1 VRAACTAAHAAS
13 RGGEASACWHK
24 FEHKCKKCH
33 PLAFLPTQHAV
44 GMHRLEKGCH
54 RVQPSPGARQRRREA
69 ADLSASTPCAW
80 SSLATRKFLVPS
92 KQRAWARH
100 HVRGS
105 PLPWQPDSAYTRE
118 GFTSVL
124 EGRKEGG
131 VFVPPNTPK
140 GPRKSSQVKLFAQIS
155 AHRSPSSSS
164 SSC

>member
-1 VRAACTAAHAAS
+1 VRAVCTAAHTAS
-13 RGGEASACWHK
+13 RGGDASACWHK

-44 GMHRLEKGCH
+44 GMHGLEKGCH

-105 PLPWQPDSAYTRE
+105 PLPWQPDSACITHE
-118 GFTSVL
+118 GLTSVL
-124 EGRKEGG
+124 EGGRD
-131 VFVPPNTPK
+131 VFVPVEQSQGRTIYYKKNTTT
-140 GPRKSSQVKLFAQIS
+140 
-155 AHRSPSSSS
+155 
-164 SSC
+164 